1 MGPRPNVPFVLQ
13 TPHKHSLPLFPILVG
28 AVSLILPQL
37 SVHASMLLHL
47 QQVLPIIWQAA
58 MQQESLQ
65 SEGSLC
71 TSCSSPV
78 QCNAYL
84 SGSSRSMSASGRGT
98 SGLGDTSGVGDTS
111 GLLRFAGRF
120 PLTTHQSGGMAV
132 ACPSFSK
139 IQAIR
144 NSALRR
150 PLPSPLVWV
159 LLRLLGLLVSNTLQ
173 YASREGGREPSAS
186 SESCLRSSCSALRMP
201 SGVAPTGGV

>member
-1 MGPRPNVPFVLQ
+1 
-13 TPHKHSLPLFPILVG
+13 
-28 AVSLILPQL
+28 
-37 SVHASMLLHL
+37 MLLHL

-65 SEGSLC
+65 SKGSLC

-120 PLTTHQSGGMAV
+120 PLTTHQSGGWCVSLVLQDQGDEEFCVAQTLALSIGLGFVAPAGPLGVEHLAV
-132 ACPSFSK
+132 HLERRRTGTVSELRVLFAK
-139 IQAIR
+139 ILQLLCSSHALGRGTDRWCVRIR
-144 NSALRR
+144 GD
-150 PLPSPLVWV
+150 PIEQ
-159 LLRLLGLLVSNTLQ
+159 LLVPDRRGHRPSSRCAVLQ
-173 YASREGGREPSAS
+173 FAVYASD
-186 SESCLRSSCSALRMP
+186 
-201 SGVAPTGGV
+201 